1 MYTGEIVFDG
11 DNGNRKQFRRCTHD
25 FPGSLKNHDDNGNRK
40 QFCRCTHEFPEC
52 ISNPY
57 LKRMM
62 VGGKLFSMMIM
73 EIENNFAGV
82 HMSFQVL

>member
-1 MYTGEIVFDG
+1 MEIEF
-11 DNGNRKQFRRCTHD
+11 
-25 FPGSLKNHDDNGNRK
+25 
-40 QFCRCTHEFPEC
+40 FCRCTHEFPEC

-62 VGGKLFSMMIM
+62 VGEKLFSMIIM

-82 HMSFQVL
+82 HMIFRIL

>member
-1 MYTGEIVFDG
+1 ME
-11 DNGNRKQFRRCTHD
+11 FRRCTHD
-25 FPGSLKNHDDNGNRK
+25 FPNSLKSHDDNGNII
-40 QFCRCTHEFPEC
+40 FCRCTHEFPEC

-62 VGGKLFSMMIM
+62 VGGKLFSMIIM

-82 HMSFQVL
+82 HMIFRIL

>member
-1 MYTGEIVFDG
+1 MEIEF
-11 DNGNRKQFRRCTHD
+11 
-25 FPGSLKNHDDNGNRK
+25 
-40 QFCRCTHEFPEC
+40 FCRCTHEFPEC

-62 VGGKLFSMMIM
+62 VGGKLFSMIIM

-82 HMSFQVL
+82 HMIFRIL